1 MIFFAHEQNPLNP
14 GDASCSPYAYL
25 DFGSTN
31 SKILSVLDLEKE
43 RVSPSDTVIL
53 GGGGMLND
61 MCNSPIR
68 ILVLKNKKTIFW
80 GIGTNRHFS
89 PGLSQNFL
97 KRSISRYRV
106 LIQERL
112 RFLVCRSIYTQKE
125 NSILQKSAKAGMRDF
140 QSNFEILPCSSCLHP
155 IFDEFPVSKIVDNE
169 MTGIFG
175 HSDFLKIK
183 EFNRSKNFEY
193 IGKDIV
199 SVVRSI
205 ASCSSIVTKQ
215 LSLCILGN
223 VTERKFPYG
232 AFPQNIFISSPL
244 AFSKSK
250 GSFLFRLSEKEK
262 SLEFRNETEQFL

>member
-61 MCNSPIR
+61 MYLPILES
-68 ILVLKNKKTIFW
+68 LVQKNKKTIFW
-80 GIGTNRHFS
+80 GIGTNRHFW

-106 LIQERL
+106 LLQERL

-140 QSNFEILPCSSCLHP
+140 QSSFEILPCSSCH
-155 IFDEFPVSKIVDNE
+155 IR
-169 MTGIFG
+169 
-175 HSDFLKIK
+175 FLMNSQSAKLLIM
-183 EFNRSKNFEY
+183 R
-193 IGKDIV
+193 
-199 SVVRSI
+199 
-205 ASCSSIVTKQ
+205 
-215 LSLCILGN
+215 
-223 VTERKFPYG
+223 
-232 AFPQNIFISSPL
+232 
-244 AFSKSK
+244 
-250 GSFLFRLSEKEK
+250 
-262 SLEFRNETEQFL
+262 

>member
-61 MCNSPIR
+61 MYLPILES
-68 ILVLKNKKTIFW
+68 LVQKNKKTIFW
-80 GIGTNRHFS
+80 GIGTNRHFW

-106 LIQERL
+106 LLQERL

-140 QSNFEILPCSSCLHP
+140 QSSFEILPCSSCLHP

-205 ASCSSIVTKQ
+205 ASCSSIVTSSYHCAYWAM
-215 LSLCILGN
+215 LLGKK
-223 VTERKFPYG
+223 VSIRSFSTKHLHLK
-232 AFPQNIFISSPL
+232 PL
-244 AFSKSK
+244 LHLAKAK
-250 GSFLFRLSEKEK
+250 GHSFLDWARKK
-262 SLEFRNETEQFL
+262 NLEFRNETEQFL